1 MAMPIFSLVKNAFDI
16 PKEGAIPF
24 QRNIW
29 KAVNLLQFDKFA
41 GKRTQH
47 QATTLGTKVTGKKT
61 VETSWVQDNYVQ
73 RKELGRQTGFEP
85 ATPGTTSRCS
95 NQLSYYRHKVSTLK

>member
-1 MAMPIFSLVKNAFDI
+1 MAMPIFNFAKNAFEI

-24 QRNIW
+24 QRNIRES
-29 KAVNLLQFDKFA
+29 VNLLQFDKFA

-61 VETSWVQDNYVQ
+61 VGH
-73 RKELGRQTGFEP
+73 RGFRTTTFREKNWGDRPDSNRRPP
-85 ATPGTTSRCS
+85 APQAGALT
-95 NQLSYYRHKVSTLK
+95 N